1 MSLPAARVA
10 ARTVAACALAAA
22 LLVAAPCRANSL
34 EVCDRPREPSADEKD
49 VMLRFGALVREALA
63 ASGHDVALIARS
75 GLDLHRL
82 DVRYSHEGIA
92 LKDSAA
98 TPWSVRELYY
108 SCDEHKPRVYDEGL
122 AGFVMGTDD
131 PTTSFVSL
139 VFLPDVDAD
148 TLRRAALDKR
158 QSLAVLGASYSANAY
173 AFNTVHQNCNQ
184 WVMELI
190 ASAGGADGRDDAP
203 DAADH
208 RARAQR
214 WLRAQGYL
222 PTVFTVSAHPMMWI
236 ADVLPWLA
244 NDDHPAEEVAHNRYN
259 VSMPTSIETF
269 VQAKADGATRV
280 ELCHNGRHVVIHD
293 GWTDIAAGCV
303 EQPGDRVI
311 ELERD

>member
-1 MSLPAARVA
+1 MIRPVVRAAAV
-10 ARTVAACALAAA
+10 ALAAA
-22 LLVAAPCRANSL
+22 ALLLAAAPCRASSL
-34 EVCDRPREPSADEKD
+34 EVCDRPREPTADEKD
-49 VMLRFGALVREALA
+49 VMLRFGVLVRETLA
-63 ASGHDVALIARS
+63 ASGRDLALVARS

-98 TPWSVRELYY
+98 TPWAVRELYY
-108 SCDEHKPRVYDEGL
+108 SCDDHRPRVYDEGL

-131 PTTSFVSL
+131 PTTSFISL
-139 VFLPDVDAD
+139 VFLPDFNAD

-173 AFNTVHQNCNQ
+173 PFSTVHQNCNQ
-184 WVMELI
+184 WVIELI
-190 ASAGGADGRDDAP
+190 ANAWGSDAGNGGADDTE
-203 DAADH
+203 

-222 PTVFTVSAHPMMWI
+222 PTVFTVSAHPMTWI

-244 NDDHPAEEVAHNRYN
+244 NDDHPPEEVAHNRYN
-259 VSMPTSIETF
+259 VSMPSAIETF
-269 VQAKADGATRV
+269 VQAKASGATRV
-280 ELCHNGRHVVIHD
+280 ELCHAGRHVVIRQ
-293 GWTDIAAGCV
+293 GWDDIAAGCV
-303 EQPGDRVI
+303 ERPGDRVI